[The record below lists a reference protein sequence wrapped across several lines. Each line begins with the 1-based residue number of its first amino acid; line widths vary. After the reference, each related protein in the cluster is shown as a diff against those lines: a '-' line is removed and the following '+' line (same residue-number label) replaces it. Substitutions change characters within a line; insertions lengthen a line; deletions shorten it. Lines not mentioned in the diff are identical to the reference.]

1 MKKILLVE
9 DDKILSRSV
18 DVMLTIDGYQTITVY
33 NGEEALQKLLHQ
45 KFDLLITDIVMPRMD
60 GIELISKIKKLNK
73 YLPIMVISGKLNDNL
88 VRLLKKNEINFI
100 LPKPLNPT
108 RFRILVEKAV
118 QH

>member
-100 LPKPLNPT
+100 LSKPLNPT